1 VATLQGFDLAAE
13 LAKVRA
19 VNLLSAV
26 LTLPMAMAASAATHY
41 LASRAVKAVMWSV
54 SPLSTGEPQA
64 FTYERNVYFTADA
77 GAMQVVAAVLV
88 AGVVVWLGGVTGW
101 AWLTALGVLA
111 WAGAFAFDLRRWERV
126 AVSAN
131 NLWFQRGLGQK
142 VHQVAFENIRDV
154 HVEERDARGFT
165 LRYGTRNRV
174 CRLQVRMKDKRVVAL
189 PKTDAAS
196 GLADVESVAN
206 QLRQRL
212 RHMEDRESVKRA
224 EASGHQA
231 AQAVAQAPAAADDD
245 IRRALR
251 RLRAGALAPD
261 VPKAVKLPNES

>member
-1 VATLQGFDLAAE
+1 MQGFDLQAE

-26 LTLPMAMAASAATHY
+26 LTLPMAVAASAATHY
-41 LASRAVKAVMWSV
+41 LTSRAAKAVMWSV

-64 FTYERNVYFTADA
+64 FTYERDVYRTAETTTLQIV
-77 GAMQVVAAVLV
+77 GAVLA

-101 AWLTALGVLA
+101 TWLTALGLLA
-111 WAGAFAFDLRRWERV
+111 WVGAVAYDLRRWERV

-142 VHQVAFENIRDV
+142 VHQVAFENIRDAN
-154 HVEERDARGFT
+154 VEERDTRGFT
-165 LRYGTRNRV
+165 LRYGARNRI

-189 PKTDAAS
+189 PKTDAHS
-196 GLADVESVAN
+196 GLSDVEAVAN
-206 QLRQRL
+206 QLRLRL
-212 RHMEDRESVKRA
+212 RQMEDRASVKRA
-224 EASGHQA
+224 EDAGHEA
-231 AQAVAQAPAAADDD
+231 AQAAAQTPSAGDAE

-261 VPKAVKLPNES
+261 VPKAVKSPNDS

>member
-1 VATLQGFDLAAE
+1 MQIVG
-13 LAKVRA
+13 
-19 VNLLSAV
+19 AV
-26 LTLPMAMAASAATHY
+26 LA
-41 LASRAVKAVMWSV
+41 
-54 SPLSTGEPQA
+54 
-64 FTYERNVYFTADA
+64 
-77 GAMQVVAAVLV
+77 

-101 AWLTALGVLA
+101 AWLTALGLLA
-111 WAGAFAFDLRRWERV
+111 WAGAFAYELRRWERV

-154 HVEERDARGFT
+154 HIEERDARGFT
-165 LRYGTRNRV
+165 LRHGTRNRV
-174 CRLQVRMKDKRVVAL
+174 CRLQVRMKDKRIVAL
-189 PKTDAAS
+189 PKTDAVS

-212 RHMEDRESVKRA
+212 RHLEDRESVKRA
-224 EASGHQA
+224 EAAGHEA
-231 AQAVAQAPAAADDD
+231 AQAAAQTPSAGDAE

-261 VPKAVKLPNES
+261 APKAVKLPNES

>member
-1 VATLQGFDLAAE
+1 MAAPQGFDLSAE

-26 LTLPMAMAASAATHY
+26 LTLPMAMAACAATHY
-41 LASRAVKAVMWSV
+41 LASRAVKAVMWST

-64 FTYERNVYFTADA
+64 FTYERNVYFTADT
-77 GAMQVVAAVLV
+77 GAMQVVGAVLA
-88 AGVVVWLGGVTGW
+88 AGGVVWLGGLTGW
-101 AWLTALGVLA
+101 TWLTALGVLA
-111 WAGAFAFDLRRWERV
+111 WFGAFAFDLRRWERV

-131 NLWFQRGLGQK
+131 NLWFQRGLGQT

-154 HVEERDARGFT
+154 NVEERDARGFT
-165 LRYGTRNRV
+165 LRYGTRNRI

-189 PKTDAAS
+189 PKTDANS

-212 RHMEDRESVKRA
+212 RHMEDRASVKRA
-224 EASGHQA
+224 EEAGHEA
-231 AQAVAQAPAAADDD
+231 AQAAAQTSSAGDPE